1 MAVVLRLHPYQSH
14 LHHGEA
20 QRRQTSPPCPG
31 VVQLIWLPRHH
42 STQGQTHAG
51 RGKPGGQPLL
61 GCQAVNHNAHLAEVV
76 FCFSGPA
83 GDPGRM
89 TQPKPP
95 PDHQGVGWVLAA
107 AVRVVVLQGLEV
119 TAGVEGVGAGE
130 ELWTWSNFTSDH
142 RGVKWIK
149 LSKVSD

>member
-20 QRRQTSPPCPG
+20 QRCQTSPPCPG
-31 VVQLIWLPRHH
+31 VVHLIQLPRHR

-51 RGKPGGQPLL
+51 RRQPGGEPLL
-61 GCQAVNHNAHLAEVV
+61 GCQAVDHDAHLAEVV
-76 FCFSGPA
+76 FSFGAPA
-83 GDPGRM
+83 GDPGGLAQ
-89 TQPKPP
+89 TKLP

-107 AVRVVVLQGLEV
+107 AVSVVVLQSLEV

-130 ELWTWSNFTSDH
+130 ELWTGPNFTSEQQ
-142 RGVKWIK
+142 RNEIVKMR
-149 LSKVSD
+149 